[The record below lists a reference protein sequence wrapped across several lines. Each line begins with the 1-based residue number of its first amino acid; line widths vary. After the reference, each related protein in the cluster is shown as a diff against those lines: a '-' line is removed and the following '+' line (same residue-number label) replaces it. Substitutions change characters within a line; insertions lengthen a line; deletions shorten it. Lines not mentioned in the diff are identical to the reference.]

1 LLAGTP
7 AASSSRVSWTDQPSA
22 VASDRPDAA
31 TADIRDN
38 ERLPHTPSGA
48 GGRWL
53 PVETDRAW
61 QGRDRS
67 PRRSAR
73 PRRSC
78 AAASPYLHILQAAL
92 VYVNT
97 LMIQDILAEPE
108 WAGVLTPED
117 LRGLT
122 PLFWAH
128 VLPYGEVK
136 LNMTRR
142 IALNAA
148 QTVETNAESS

>member
-1 LLAGTP
+1 MIFFGKSGELA
-7 AASSSRVSWTDQPSA
+7 SNRRDQQELA
-22 VASDRPDAA
+22 VLS
-31 TADIRDN
+31 
-38 ERLPHTPSGA
+38 
-48 GGRWL
+48 
-53 PVETDRAW
+53 
-61 QGRDRS
+61 
-67 PRRSAR
+67 
-73 PRRSC
+73 
-78 AAASPYLHILQAAL
+78 LHLLQAAL
-92 VYVNT
+92 IYINT

-142 IALNAA
+142 NSLNVA

>member
-1 LLAGTP
+1 MALR
-7 AASSSRVSWTDQPSA
+7 ASRSRA
-22 VASDRPDAA
+22 
-31 TADIRDN
+31 
-38 ERLPHTPSGA
+38 
-48 GGRWL
+48 
-53 PVETDRAW
+53 
-61 QGRDRS
+61 
-67 PRRSAR
+67 AR
-73 PRRSC
+73 PLALH
-78 AAASPYLHILQAAL
+78 AAACNGI
-92 VYVNT
+92 
-97 LMIQDILAEPE
+97 AEPE
-108 WAGVLTPED
+108 WAGILPPED